1 MPVKNEI
8 VIRYCAEGGLLDAA
22 ASLAARIQQATGIK
36 TILKEG
42 HAGIL
47 EVTCDQ
53 KIVYSNQAQVRMDG
67 TPEAI
72 ISHLLEILS

>member
-1 MPVKNEI
+1 MK
-8 VIRYCAEGGLLDAA
+8 A
-22 ASLAARIQQATGIK
+22 
-36 TILKEG
+36 ILKEG

-53 KIVYSNQAQVRMDG
+53 KIVYSNQAEVQMDG

-72 ISHLLEILS
+72 ISRLLEILSLQTTK

>member
-1 MPVKNEI
+1 
-8 VIRYCAEGGLLDAA
+8 LLDTAA
-22 ASLAARIQQATGIK
+22 GLAARIEQATGIK
-36 TILKEG
+36 AILKEG

-53 KIVYSNQAQVRMDG
+53 QIVYSNQAEVDMDG

-72 ISHLLEILS
+72 IGHLLEILSSHKTK